1 MKRNIDPNK
10 LKPLY
15 KNGSLIDSST
25 TQFGTGKGNPLDH
38 RFDTVQAG
46 LYNKKHT
53 VVNDTPAIGKKSAH
67 IVQLTLYQNRTPF
80 LGFEATYLI
89 GDKKKK
95 GNSNVIKKQNER
107 FLKDKNVKLQA

>member
-38 RFDTVQAG
+38 RFDTV
-46 LYNKKHT
+46 
-53 VVNDTPAIGKKSAH
+53 
-67 IVQLTLYQNRTPF
+67 
-80 LGFEATYLI
+80 
-89 GDKKKK
+89 
-95 GNSNVIKKQNER
+95 
-107 FLKDKNVKLQA
+107 